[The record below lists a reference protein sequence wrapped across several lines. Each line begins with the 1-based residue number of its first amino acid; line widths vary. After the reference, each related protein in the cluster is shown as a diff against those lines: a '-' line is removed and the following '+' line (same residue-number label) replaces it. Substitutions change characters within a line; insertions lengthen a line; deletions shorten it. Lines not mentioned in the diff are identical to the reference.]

1 MAVCVL
7 TDRQELA
14 QSLTF
19 GKLGIVFGTWQLDDS
34 NTGQATHHQG
44 GFHII
49 DVELPV
55 LLVLGKG
62 LSAIPVE
69 DEKPPPNRCP
79 KAEKRGKPANPAKT
93 RSKEAFY
100 YVFPWVG

>member
-62 LSAIPVE
+62 LSA
-69 DEKPPPNRCP
+69 NRCP